1 MRTRLGMTPSG
12 AATTAGAWAVHGRRT
27 QNLTQCK
34 LHGTCVVAGSNSSL
48 NHIFLQ
54 VRVMNVVVA
63 PAPAGASPKHECN
76 ALDSQKKAGTEAG
89 RVRSPGSD
97 ALAPT
102 LDCGRDSL

>member
-1 MRTRLGMTPSG
+1 
-12 AATTAGAWAVHGRRT
+12 
-27 QNLTQCK
+27 
-34 LHGTCVVAGSNSSL
+34 
-48 NHIFLQ
+48 
-54 VRVMNVVVA
+54 MNVVVA